1 MRLRNAN
8 NYSTCMTVNHILH
21 KTELSLSV
29 LGVKIV
35 ANCEQAYEPK
45 CQLHVQVH
53 VSALGIHYLNIM
65 HWIKANWHFSSTLM
79 QPNTQVIIRMSLPK
93 IDTNTLF
100 TRSAEVRWAHAAW
113 AHAFF
118 WHLKPNI
125 NEKTATGVN
134 DGTGSAHLHVES
146 LQPLLK
152 SLAIPADDIHWPWL
166 NNSHSLC

>member
-100 TRSAEVRWAHAAW
+100 TRSAEVR
-113 AHAFF
+113 
-118 WHLKPNI
+118 
-125 NEKTATGVN
+125 
-134 DGTGSAHLHVES
+134 
-146 LQPLLK
+146 
-152 SLAIPADDIHWPWL
+152 
-166 NNSHSLC
+166 